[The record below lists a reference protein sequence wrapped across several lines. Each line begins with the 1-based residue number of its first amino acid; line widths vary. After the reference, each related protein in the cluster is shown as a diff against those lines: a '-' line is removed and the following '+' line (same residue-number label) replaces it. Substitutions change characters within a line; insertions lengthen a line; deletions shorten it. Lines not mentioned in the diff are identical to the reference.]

1 MVHTQHMADLRELGQ
16 PAALCRV
23 GGEAD
28 VDTVDGCEVKIN
40 TQEPYFT
47 RLSLKKIVGLALL
60 QSGF

>member
-1 MVHTQHMADLRELGQ
+1 MADLRELGQ

-40 TQEPYFT
+40 TQEEPD
-47 RLSLKKIVGLALL
+47 
-60 QSGF
+60 